1 MQRTCWLCLLYTA
14 FVLLLPVAA
23 LLLSFPQALPQLP
36 ALLKDRTFLFSLSNS
51 LQIAGAV
58 SLLTLLLAL
67 PAAVLL
73 AKTDLPA
80 SSLLL
85 TLLTLP
91 VFFVPYQF
99 ALAWSAALPPSADR
113 LLFSKAGVI
122 FILTGSFFPVTL
134 WLTYTALSSIPPEEE
149 ETALMVVSPWKVIAR
164 ISLPRAFP
172 AAATGTLLV
181 FLLAFSEL
189 GVATYL
195 GVKVI
200 SYEVL
205 VQFSAFYNT
214 AAAIAASLPM
224 FAVGLAVFLAE
235 LHFIKPALSFLQKST
250 PPRLVIKLRRKNL
263 ALLYPELLL
272 LLFLLLPFSFLV
284 RQALTAK
291 EALPA
296 LSQAASGLARSLL
309 YSSAAGLSATLWALF
324 ATRSSFSRLHSY
336 SSLLTFL
343 LPPSVVAVGLIY
355 AWNRPAVA
363 AFFYATAASLIL
375 AYLARFSFLSHKVME
390 TAFSHLDP
398 SAEEAALLSGA
409 SRWRIFSKITFPQL
423 RHWALLSFMLVFIF
437 SMNELAA
444 SSLLYPPGGE
454 PLVVRLY
461 TFSVNTPL
469 SVCAILALAGSAVS
483 LLVVLLLWFK
493 GGKE

>member
-1 MQRTCWLCLLYTA
+1 MQRRCWLCLAYTA
-14 FVLLLPVAA
+14 LVFLLPVAA

-36 ALLKDRTFLFSLSNS
+36 ALLRDRTFLLSISNS
-51 LQIAGAV
+51 LQIAAAV
-58 SLLTLLLAL
+58 SLLSLLLAL
-67 PAAVLL
+67 PAALLL

-80 SSLLL
+80 SSFLLM
-85 TLLTLP
+85 LLTLP

-122 FILTGSFFPVTL
+122 LILTGSFLPITL
-134 WLTYTALSSIPPEEE
+134 WLTHTALSSIPAEEE
-149 ETALMVVSPWKVIAR
+149 ETALMVTSPWRVITK
-164 ISLPRAFP
+164 ISLPKALP

-224 FAVGLAVFLAE
+224 FAVGLVVFLAE
-235 LHFIKPALSFLQKST
+235 LHFIKPTLSFIQRST
-250 PPRLVIKLRRKNL
+250 PSRLVIKLRRKEL
-263 ALLYPELLL
+263 ALLYPELLIMI
-272 LLFLLLPFSFLV
+272 FLLLPFSFLV
-284 RQALTAK
+284 KQAITAK
-291 EALPA
+291 EVLPA
-296 LSQAASGLARSLL
+296 LRQAASGLVKSLI
-309 YSSAAGLSATLWALF
+309 YSSAAGLLATLWSLF
-324 ATRSSFSRLHSY
+324 ASRSRFAGLHSY

-355 AWNRPAVA
+355 AWNRPGIAL
-363 AFFYATAASLIL
+363 FFYATAASLIL
-375 AYLARFSFLSHKVME
+375 AYLARFSFLSQKVME
-390 TAFSHLDP
+390 TAYSHLDP
-398 SAEEAALLSGA
+398 SGEEAALLSGA
-409 SRWRIFSKITFPQL
+409 SRWRIFSKITFPQV
-423 RHWALLSFMLVFIF
+423 RRWALLSFMLVFIF

-444 SSLLYPPGGE
+444 SNLLYPPGGE

-483 LLVVLLLWFK
+483 LLMVLLLWFK
-493 GGKE
+493 GGRE